1 MLKYAKPVSEDFL
14 LVSVEGSSPRF
25 QKRCFFGHRV
35 GFWVIDE
42 WAGVVFCW
50 SQNLWLSFLLVRDG
64 WGEVV
69 KCQLWRQ
76 GTVDWSPIGSLH
88 RAKMSPTNDKMHADR
103 EPWVALVA
111 PGDFLALAKI
121 FILELLEIQW
131 RGCASVRYTAQCTLY
146 M

>member
-1 MLKYAKPVSEDFL
+1 M
-14 LVSVEGSSPRF
+14 
-25 QKRCFFGHRV
+25 FFGHRV

-64 WGEVV
+64 WVEVV

-76 GTVDWSPIGSLH
+76 GTVDWSPIVSLH

-111 PGDFLALAKI
+111 PGRLFGIGKNDHSGTGDTMERLCKCMLH
-121 FILELLEIQW
+121 
-131 RGCASVRYTAQCTLY
+131 
-146 M
+146 